1 MYSQEQIKPYSST
14 GGKTEQVE
22 TMFNSIAHSYDL
34 LNHFLSLGIDKAWRK
49 KIIKALLP
57 YHPQSILD
65 IATGTGDFAIL
76 ACKILHPKSV
86 TACDISEGMMAVGKQ
101 KAESKGLDSII
112 SFQKEDCEHLS
123 FSDAVF
129 DTVTV
134 AYGVRNFA
142 HLDTALHEMY
152 RVLQQGGHLAIL
164 ELCVPQHFPMRQLF
178 WLYSHIW
185 MPVIGKLISKDNKA
199 YKYLPATMEAFPQG
213 EVMQQI
219 IQKAGFKDVCFK
231 RLTFGLSTMYIAT
244 KQ

>member
-14 GGKTEQVE
+14 GGKTEQIE
-22 TMFNSIAHSYDL
+22 TMFDNIAHSYDQ
-34 LNHFLSLGIDKAWRK
+34 LNHFLSIGIDRAWRK

-76 ACKILHPKSV
+76 ACNILRPKAII
-86 TACDISEGMMAVGKQ
+86 ACDISDGMMAVGKQ
-101 KAESKGLDSII
+101 KVKSEGMDSII

-123 FSDAVF
+123 FNDDTF

-134 AYGVRNFA
+134 AFGIRNFA
-142 HLDTALHEMY
+142 HLDTALSEMY

-164 ELCVPQHFPMRQLF
+164 ELCVPRHFPMRQLF
-178 WLYSHIW
+178 WLYSHVW
-185 MPVIGKLISKDNKA
+185 MPVIGKIISKDNKA

-219 IQKAGFKDVCFK
+219 IRKAGFTDVFFK

-244 KQ
+244 KY